1 MGSYSGAVSPTPFQ
15 SLFLDSG
22 TPEERDVFIQHMDL
36 KMDGPVTI
44 GILQKAMRIV
54 ADRHD
59 ALRLI
64 VNDGLRIRPEGC
76 DCFEV
81 RESAL
86 GSLEEDTDRAFG
98 SLSLQKGILSEL
110 ILVEEGYLRIMINHM
125 AVDAVSWNIILSD
138 LSECVS

>member
-1 MGSYSGAVSPTPFQ
+1 MGSYSGAVSPTPLQ
-15 SLFLDSG
+15 ALFLDSG
-22 TPEERDVFIQHMDL
+22 TPGERDVFIQHMDL
-36 KMDGPVTI
+36 KVEGPLTSTT
-44 GILQKAMRIV
+44 LQRAMRIV

-86 GSLEEDTDRAFG
+86 GSLEEDTELSFN

-125 AVDAVSWNIILSD
+125 AVDAVSWGIILSD
-138 LSECVS
+138 LSECIS

>member
-1 MGSYSGAVSPTPFQ
+1 MGSYSGAVSPTPLQ
-15 SLFLDSG
+15 ALFLDSG
-22 TPEERDVFIQHMDL
+22 TPGERDVFIQHMDF
-36 KMDGPVTI
+36 KMGSSVAFET
-44 GILQKAMRIV
+44 LQKAMRIV

-64 VNDGLRIRPEGC
+64 VSDGLQIRPEGC

-86 GSLEEDTDRAFG
+86 GSLEEDTEFSFN
-98 SLSLQKGILSEL
+98 SLSLRKGIVSEL
-110 ILVEEGYLRIMINHM
+110 ILVREGYLRVMINHM